1 LPPLTATNHVHLVRK
16 SDRAFTLTEML
27 IAVTVLT
34 LLIVLFAQ
42 LFNSASTITSLGTK
56 RIDADSSARPLL
68 DRMGVDFSQMVK
80 RSDVSYF
87 IKTQANLQMGND
99 QIAFYSAVTGYYP
112 SPSKQSPVSLVAY
125 RVNSDS
131 TSPSYNKVERMG
143 KGLIWSGAS
152 PTYIPILFLA
162 PAGTPTTTI
171 DNIWPAA
178 TNSSTSDSD
187 YELVGPNVFRFEYYY
202 LLTTGALSPG
212 PWTSTNAVTIKDVA
226 AIAVAIAAMDPKS
239 KVLVTNSQIAT
250 IAGSLSDYTAS
261 MGPGQLLAG
270 WQTALDG
277 ITGIPR
283 QVVSNTRLYER
294 YFYLSPTQ

>member
-1 LPPLTATNHVHLVRK
+1 MPPLTATNHVHLVRK
-16 SDRAFTLTEML
+16 SDRAFTLTEIL
-27 IAVTVLT
+27 IAFTVLT
-34 LLIVLFAQ
+34 LLIILFAQ
-42 LFNSASTITSLGTK
+42 LFNNASTITTLGTK

-87 IKTQANLQMGND
+87 VKTQANPQVGND

-178 TNSSTSDSD
+178 TNSSISDSD
-187 YELVGPNVFRFEYYY
+187 YELVGPHIFRFEYYY

-212 PWTSTNAVTIKDVA
+212 PWTSTNAVAIKDVA
-226 AIAVAIAAMDPKS
+226 AIVVAIAAIDPKS
-239 KVLVTNSQIAT
+239 KVLVTNSQIAA
-250 IAGSLSDYTAS
+250 IAGNLPDYTAS

-270 WQTALDG
+270 WQTALDAT
-277 ITGIPR
+277 TGTPR
-283 QVVSNTRLYER
+283 QVVSNIRLYER
-294 YFYLSPTQ
+294 YFYLSSTE

>member
-1 LPPLTATNHVHLVRK
+1 
-16 SDRAFTLTEML
+16 ML

-283 QVVSNTRLYER
+283 QVVSSTRLYER

>member
-1 LPPLTATNHVHLVRK
+1 
-16 SDRAFTLTEML
+16 ML

-68 DRMGVDFSQMVK
+68 DRLGVDFAQMVK

-87 IKTQANLQMGND
+87 VKTQANTQVGND

-152 PTYIPILFLA
+152 ATYIPMLFLA

-212 PWTSTNAVTIKDVA
+212 PWTSTNAVAIKDVA
-226 AIAVAIAAMDPKS
+226 AIVVAIAAMDPKS
-239 KVLVTNSQIAT
+239 KVLVANSQIAT
-250 IAGSLSDYTAS
+250 IAGSLPDYTAS

-270 WQTALDG
+270 WQAALDAT
-277 ITGIPR
+277 TGIPR
-283 QVVSNTRLYER
+283 QVVSNIRLYER
-294 YFYLSPTQ
+294 YFYLSSTE

>member
-1 LPPLTATNHVHLVRK
+1 
-16 SDRAFTLTEML
+16 ML
-27 IAVTVLT
+27 IAITVLA

-42 LFNSASTITSLGTK
+42 LFNSASTITTLGTK
-56 RIDADSSARPLL
+56 RIDADTSARPLL

-87 IKTQANLQMGND
+87 VKTQANPQVGND

-162 PAGTPTTTI
+162 PAGAPTTTI

-212 PWTSTNAVTIKDVA
+212 PWTSTNAVAIKDVA
-226 AIAVAIAAMDPKS
+226 AIVVAIAAIDPKS

-250 IAGSLSDYTAS
+250 IAGSLSDYTTS
-261 MGPGQLLAG
+261 IGPGQLLAG
-270 WQTALDG
+270 WQAALDG
-277 ITGIPR
+277 TTGIPR
-283 QVVSNTRLYER
+283 QVVSNIRLYER
-294 YFYLSPTQ
+294 YFYLSSTD

>member
-1 LPPLTATNHVHLVRK
+1 
-16 SDRAFTLTEML
+16 ML

-87 IKTQANLQMGND
+87 VKTQANLQMGND

-212 PWTSTNAVTIKDVA
+212 PWTSTNAVAIKDVA
-226 AIAVAIAAMDPKS
+226 AIAVAIAAMDSKS

>member
-1 LPPLTATNHVHLVRK
+1 
-16 SDRAFTLTEML
+16 ML

>member
-1 LPPLTATNHVHLVRK
+1 
-16 SDRAFTLTEML
+16 ML

-34 LLIVLFAQ
+34 LLVVLFAQ

-87 IKTQANLQMGND
+87 VKTQANLQVGND

-171 DNIWPAA
+171 GNIWPAA
-178 TNSSTSDSD
+178 TNSSTNDLD

-212 PWTSTNAVTIKDVA
+212 PWTSTNAVAIKDVA
-226 AIAVAIAAMDPKS
+226 AIVVAIAAMDPKS
-239 KVLVTNSQIAT
+239 KVLVANSQIAT

-294 YFYLSPTQ
+294 YFYLSPTK

>member
-1 LPPLTATNHVHLVRK
+1 
-16 SDRAFTLTEML
+16 ML

-212 PWTSTNAVTIKDVA
+212 PWTSTNAVAIKDVA

>member
-1 LPPLTATNHVHLVRK
+1 MLV
-16 SDRAFTLTEML
+16 A
-27 IAVTVLT
+27 ITVLT
-34 LLIVLFAQ
+34 LLTFLFARF
-42 LFNSASTITSLGTK
+42 LNSASTITTLGNK
-56 RIDADSSARPLL
+56 RIDADSNARPLL
-68 DRMGVDFSQMVK
+68 DRMAVDFAQMVK

-87 IKTQANLQMGND
+87 VKTQANTQVGND
-99 QIAFYSAVTGYYP
+99 QIAFYSTVTGYYP

-152 PTYIPILFLA
+152 PTYFPILFLA
-162 PAGTPTTTI
+162 PSPVPTTTI
-171 DNIWPAA
+171 GNIWPAA

-187 YELVGPNVFRFEYYY
+187 YELVGPQVFRFEYYY

-212 PWTSTNAVTIKDVA
+212 PWTSTNTVAIKDVA
-226 AIAVAIAAMDPKS
+226 AIVVAIAAIDPKS
-239 KVLVTNSQIAT
+239 KVIVTNSQIAM
-250 IAGSLSDYTAS
+250 IAGSLSDYAVS

-270 WQTALDG
+270 WQNALDG
-277 ITGIPR
+277 ITGISR
-283 QVVSNTRLYER
+283 QVTSNIRLYER

>member
-1 LPPLTATNHVHLVRK
+1 
-16 SDRAFTLTEML
+16 ML
-27 IAVTVLT
+27 IAVTVLA

-42 LFNSASTITSLGTK
+42 FFNSASTITTLGTK
-56 RIDADSSARPLL
+56 RIDADTSARPLL

-87 IKTQANLQMGND
+87 VKTQANPQVGND

-187 YELVGPNVFRFEYYY
+187 YELVGPHIFRFEYYY

-212 PWTSTNAVTIKDVA
+212 PWTSTNAVAIKDVA
-226 AIAVAIAAMDPKS
+226 AIVVAIAAMDPKS
-239 KVLVTNSQIAT
+239 KVLVTNSQIAM
-250 IAGSLSDYTAS
+250 IAGSLSDYTAP

-270 WQTALDG
+270 WQRALDG
-277 ITGIPR
+277 ITGVPR
-283 QVVSNTRLYER
+283 QVISNIRLYER
-294 YFYLSPTQ
+294 YFYLSPTQE

>member
-1 LPPLTATNHVHLVRK
+1 VRK
-16 SDRAFTLTEML
+16 FDRAFTLTEML

-42 LFNSASTITSLGTK
+42 LFNNASTITTLGTK

-87 IKTQANLQMGND
+87 VKTQANPQVGND

-187 YELVGPNVFRFEYYY
+187 YELVGPHIFRFEYYY

-212 PWTSTNAVTIKDVA
+212 PWTSTNAVAIKDVA
-226 AIAVAIAAMDPKS
+226 AIVVAIAAMDPKS

-250 IAGSLSDYTAS
+250 IAGSLSDYTTS
-261 MGPGQLLAG
+261 IGPGQLLAG

-277 ITGIPR
+277 TTGIPR
-283 QVVSNTRLYER
+283 QVVSNIRLYER
-294 YFYLSPTQ
+294 YFYLSSTE

>member
-1 LPPLTATNHVHLVRK
+1 VRQ
-16 SDRAFTLTEML
+16 SDRAFTLAEML
-27 IAVTVLT
+27 VAVAILT
-34 LLIVLFAQ
+34 LLILLFAWF
-42 LFNSASTITSLGTK
+42 LNSASTITTLGTK

-87 IKTQANLQMGND
+87 VKTQANTQVGND

-162 PAGTPTTTI
+162 PAGAPTTTI

-187 YELVGPNVFRFEYYY
+187 YELVGPHVFRFEYYY
-202 LLTTGALSPG
+202 LLTMGALSPG
-212 PWTSTNAVTIKDVA
+212 PWTSTNTVAIKDVA
-226 AIAVAIAAMDPKS
+226 AIVVAIAAIDPKS

-261 MGPGQLLAG
+261 MGPGQLLTG
-270 WQTALDG
+270 WQSALDG

-283 QVVSNTRLYER
+283 QVISNIRLYER

>member
-1 LPPLTATNHVHLVRK
+1 
-16 SDRAFTLTEML
+16 ML

-87 IKTQANLQMGND
+87 VKTQANLQMGND

-131 TSPSYNKVERMG
+131 TSPSYNKLERMG

-212 PWTSTNAVTIKDVA
+212 PWTSTNAVAVKDVA
-226 AIAVAIAAMDPKS
+226 AIVVAIAAMDPKS
-239 KVLVTNSQIAT
+239 KVLVTNSQIAA

-261 MGPGQLLAG
+261 MGPGQLLAE

>member
-42 LFNSASTITSLGTK
+42 LFNSASTITTLGTK

-87 IKTQANLQMGND
+87 VKTQANLQVGND
-99 QIAFYSAVTGYYP
+99 QIAFYSTVTGYYP
-112 SPSKQSPVSLVAY
+112 SPSRQSPVSLVAY

-212 PWTSTNAVTIKDVA
+212 PWTSTNAVAIKDVA
-226 AIAVAIAAMDPKS
+226 AIVVAIAAMDPKS

>member
-1 LPPLTATNHVHLVRK
+1 VRK

-212 PWTSTNAVTIKDVA
+212 PWTSTNAVAIKDVA

>member
-1 LPPLTATNHVHLVRK
+1 MLV
-16 SDRAFTLTEML
+16 
-27 IAVTVLT
+27 AVAVLT
-34 LLIVLFAQ
+34 LLILLFARF
-42 LFNSASTITSLGTK
+42 LNSAATITTLGTK
-56 RIDADSSARPLL
+56 RMDADSSVRPLL

-87 IKTQANLQMGND
+87 VKTQANTQVGND

-131 TSPSYNKVERMG
+131 TSLSYNKVERMG

-162 PAGTPTTTI
+162 PAGAPTTTI

-187 YELVGPNVFRFEYYY
+187 YELVGPHVFRFEYYY
-202 LLTTGALSPG
+202 LLTTDALSPG
-212 PWTSTNAVTIKDVA
+212 PWASTNTFAIKDVA
-226 AIAVAIAAMDPKS
+226 AIVVAIAAIDPKS
-239 KVLVTNSQIAT
+239 KVLITNSQIAT
-250 IAGSLSDYTAS
+250 IAEILSDYTAP

-270 WQTALDG
+270 WQSALDG
-277 ITGIPR
+277 ATGIPR
-283 QVVSNTRLYER
+283 QVISNIRLYER

>member
-1 LPPLTATNHVHLVRK
+1 MPPLTATNHIHLVRQ
-16 SDRAFTLTEML
+16 SDRAFTLAEML
-27 IAVTVLT
+27 VAVAILT
-34 LLIVLFAQ
+34 LLILLFARF
-42 LFNSASTITSLGTK
+42 LNSASTITTLGTK

-87 IKTQANLQMGND
+87 VKTQANAQVGND

-162 PAGTPTTTI
+162 PAGAPTTTI

-187 YELVGPNVFRFEYYY
+187 YELVGPHVFRFEYYY
-202 LLTTGALSPG
+202 LLTIGALSPG
-212 PWTSTNAVTIKDVA
+212 PWTSTNTVAIKDVA
-226 AIAVAIAAMDPKS
+226 AIVVAIAAIDPKS

-270 WQTALDG
+270 WQSALDG

-283 QVVSNTRLYER
+283 QVISNIRLYER
-294 YFYLSPTQ
+294 YFYLSPTE

>member
-1 LPPLTATNHVHLVRK
+1 MRR

-27 IAVTVLT
+27 IAVTVLA

-42 LFNSASTITSLGTK
+42 LFNSASIITILGTK
-56 RIDADSSARPLL
+56 RIDADTSARPLL

-87 IKTQANLQMGND
+87 VKTQANPQVGND

-178 TNSSTSDSD
+178 TNGSTSDSD
-187 YELVGPNVFRFEYYY
+187 YELVGPQIFRFEYYY

-212 PWTSTNAVTIKDVA
+212 PWTSTNAVAIKDVA
-226 AIAVAIAAMDPKS
+226 AIVVAIAAMDPKS

-250 IAGSLSDYTAS
+250 IAGSLSDYTTS
-261 MGPGQLLAG
+261 IGPGQLLAG

-277 ITGIPR
+277 TTGIPR
-283 QVVSNTRLYER
+283 QVVSNIRLYER
-294 YFYLSPTQ
+294 YFYLSSTE